1 MAVENI
7 QKFTALAATLWENI
21 PDDTRKKLLSTVWCG
36 RCHHEVT
43 ITNFTGAVKS
53 GHLLLVGS
61 CSDCRGDVA
70 REIEMPD
77 RRLLENN

>member
-21 PDDTRKKLLSTVWCG
+21 PDDTQKKLLSTVWCG

-77 RRLLENN
+77 RRLLENS